1 MTVAQQFIA
10 GKIEKSG
17 SVPVGTIDNDQY
29 FSAIGR
35 EQSCPP
41 WLFLFRKHVVLRTN
55 LTIVPLNRR
64 AKIV

>member
-29 FSAIGR
+29 FSIGAWVR
-35 EQSCPP
+35 IAPLGRDVEQRLKASA
-41 WLFLFRKHVVLRTN
+41 KVI
-55 LTIVPLNRR
+55 TI
-64 AKIV
+64 A